1 MIGFG
6 GVDLTWFIAFI
17 LLAMFFLGM
26 IFLTRSF
33 EFYGG
38 VAVNKLAIGSLVTI
52 FLSVSIGILFMV
64 LLIVPGFTIE
74 ISGYEPVDLFIVLF
88 VFGFLSAMVA
98 SIYSLHVQRG
108 GF

>member
-1 MIGFG
+1 MIEFG
-6 GVDLTWFIAFI
+6 GVDLTWFIVFMV
-17 LLAMFFLGM
+17 LAMLFLGM
-26 IFLTRSF
+26 IFFAKTF

-38 VAVNKLAIGSLVTI
+38 VAVNKLAIGSVVTI

-108 GF
+108 GY